1 MLKPQYMKAVNLYMR
16 GYSEKDALLKAGFS
30 ESTAVT
36 NPKQVFQ
43 REDVKAEIARRLDRM
58 KEDNKLSEDW
68 IVQRL
73 MTIAGADIGDLLIT
87 DEDGNLKMDYSM
99 LTPAM
104 KTAIGGL
111 EINELKEGR
120 GPKAIPRTQIKI
132 KMTDKLRAIEM
143 LMKIL
148 GLDRTKVEVS
158 AEDGLIERL
167 LQGRN
172 RVAQQTEEEEDSDGT
187 FATS

>member
-1 MLKPQYMKAVNLYMR
+1 MLKPQYMKAINLYMR

-30 ESTAVT
+30 ESVAST
-36 NPKQVFQ
+36 NTKQVFH

-58 KEDNKLSEDW
+58 KEENKLSEDW

-73 MTIAGADIGDLLIT
+73 MTIAGADIGDLIVT
-87 DEDGNLKMDYSM
+87 DDEGNLKIDYTM

-104 KTAIGGL
+104 KAAIGGI

-120 GPKAIPRTQIKI
+120 GPKAIPKTQVKI

-167 LQGRN
+167 IQGRN
-172 RVAQQTEEEEDSDGT
+172 RLAQVDEEEGEDESLPT
-187 FATS
+187 